1 MFPWFVSFSTVRRR
15 QRDDEALSTGEPAS
29 LLILVCTATGGIGYW
44 AFSRVT
50 CVPFFDLKRQ
60 FRSLRDEILQEI
72 TTVCD
77 SQSFILGPKVE
88 MLERDIASLCG
99 ACHAIGMASGTDAE
113 LALLMGLDV
122 GPGDAV
128 VTSPFTFF
136 ATGGCIAR
144 LGAKPIFVDI
154 DRDTF
159 NLSPNRLEEFFNS
172 DCTFDGTGLRT
183 GEDLLVKAVI
193 PVHLF
198 GLCCAMDEILSICSR
213 VRVPVIEDAAQAIG
227 AEYPSGNGPRR
238 AGAIGEFG
246 FLSFYPTKNLGAFGD
261 GGMALTRDARLA
273 ARLRSIRNQGM
284 DPRYYHEVV
293 GGNFRLDALQAAI
306 LLKKLPHL
314 DRWSQRRW
322 EIAQYYR
329 AEFRELAPLLQS
341 PVEPFAESLGVRGH
355 TYHQFVVRTT
365 RRDELREHLRS
376 FGIGTEIYYPV
387 PLHRQKCF
395 AGSDT
400 RSYPESELAASQVLA
415 LPIFPEL
422 SDAEVEIVAERV
434 TSFYQK

>member
-1 MFPWFVSFSTVRRR
+1 M
-15 QRDDEALSTGEPAS
+15 
-29 LLILVCTATGGIGYW
+29 
-44 AFSRVT
+44 T

-60 FRSLRDEILQEI
+60 FRSLRDEILEEI

-88 MLERDIASLCG
+88 ILEREIASLCG
-99 ACHAIGMASGTDAE
+99 ECDAIGMASGTDAE
-113 LALLMGLDV
+113 LALLMGLGV
-122 GPGDAV
+122 GRGDAV

-136 ATGGCIAR
+136 ATAGCIAR

-154 DRDTF
+154 DQDTF
-159 NLSPNRLEEFFNS
+159 NMSPIRLEEYFNS
-172 DCTFDGTGLRT
+172 DCTFGEAGLRT
-183 GEDLLVKAVI
+183 GEGLLVKGVI

-198 GLCCAMDEILSICSR
+198 GLCCAMDDILSICSR
-213 VRVPVIEDAAQAIG
+213 VRVPVIEDAAQAVG
-227 AEYPSGNGPRR
+227 AEYPSSDGPRR

-261 GGMALTRDARLA
+261 GGMALTRDATLA
-273 ARLRSIRNQGM
+273 ARLRVMRNQGM
-284 DPRYYHEVV
+284 EPKYYHEVV

-314 DRWSQRRW
+314 GEWSRRRW

-329 AEFRELAPLLQS
+329 AEFRELAPTLQS

-365 RRDELREHLRS
+365 RRDELRKHLRS

-395 AGSDT
+395 AEINTS
-400 RSYPESELAASQVLA
+400 SYPESESAASQVLA

-422 SDAEVEIVAERV
+422 TDAEVEIVAERV
-434 TSFYQK
+434 VSFFKNNG